1 MDRRKSLLS
10 SGLVGAGVLEAGSV
24 VLGIL
29 QAASLNFKFTFI
41 TNWRINLCRLLCPL
55 CRTLSTH

>member
-1 MDRRKSLLS
+1 MDRRKFLVK

-29 QAASLNFKFTFI
+29 QAASLNFKLTFRS
-41 TNWRINLCRLLCPL
+41 RIGG
-55 CRTLSTH
+55 